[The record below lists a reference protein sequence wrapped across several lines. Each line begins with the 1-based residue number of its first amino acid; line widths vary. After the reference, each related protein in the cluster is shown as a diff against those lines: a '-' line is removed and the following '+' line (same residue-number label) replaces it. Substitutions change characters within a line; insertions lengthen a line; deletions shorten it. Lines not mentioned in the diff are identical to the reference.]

1 MMTLDQSKGRILIVD
16 DQEGIRESMA
26 GILEMEGYEIHSFE
40 DGYKAIEKVKE
51 LSFDVAFLDVKMPG
65 INGVDTFRGIKKASP
80 ETVVFMMTAYA
91 EEELVKQALD
101 EGAYACIH
109 KPFDMEKIIEIVE
122 STRQKTAVLIVD
134 NQLNIHDQLRG
145 RLIGKG
151 YKVVSVTTKQE
162 AVDLINRKPVDIVL
176 LDVKGNEESSQIFES
191 IRKITGEENP
201 KVIMINSCKI
211 GEEVCEVVTVGTSKF
226 LDRPADISEV
236 ERTISDL
243 LKEKEITG
251 KPSILI
257 VDDDVTSGNQLLMA
271 LTSSGYEV
279 KVATSGTKAIEEI
292 KAADARVIL
301 INAKLPD
308 EDSVEIYE
316 KIKQIKPDSAVIM
329 MTASSQEEAILNAV
343 KNSSFTFLHKPF
355 DSEKIVDVVRKICE
369 ANKNN
374 ANGTKDP
381 DR

>member
-26 GILEMEGYEIHSFE
+26 GILEMEGYEIHTFE
-40 DGYKAIEKVKE
+40 DGYKAIDKVKE
-51 LSFDVAFLDVKMPG
+51 MSFDVAFLDVKMPG
-65 INGVDTFRGIKKASP
+65 INGVDTFRGIKKSSP

-134 NQLNIHDQLRG
+134 NQLNIHDQLRS

-151 YKVVSVTTKQE
+151 YKVVSVTSKQE
-162 AVDLINRKPVDIVL
+162 AVQLINRKPVDIVL
-176 LDVKGNEESSQIFES
+176 LDVKGNEESTQILDS

-201 KVIMINSCKI
+201 KVIMINSCRI
-211 GEEVCEVVTVGTSKF
+211 GEDVCEVVTVGTSKF
-226 LDRPADISEV
+226 LGQPADISEV
-236 ERTISDL
+236 ERTVSEL

-271 LTSSGYEV
+271 LSKSGYEV
-279 KVATSGTKAIEEI
+279 KVATTGSKAIEEI
-292 KAADARVIL
+292 KADDSKVIL

-308 EDSVEIYE
+308 AEGVDIYE
-316 KIKQIKPDSAVIM
+316 QIKKLKPESSVIM

-355 DSEKIVDVVRKICE
+355 DSDSIVDVVRKICE
-369 ANKNN
+369 ANKN
-374 ANGTKDP
+374 GTGARKP
-381 DR
+381 E